1 MGQFHLYDPTPKQRE
16 YLNNELDAGD
26 ILVEVIENMTDD
38 ELWRRL
44 GEVHSYLNRTDYLD
58 QFSLEYY
65 LLNEELSLRQDPDY
79 PIVDFQIRAM
89 DPANTTN
96 ENCMFEYCG
105 DEQVEKLTANI
116 AAMSENELWSRRDQ
130 LDCDIDRYGYMEGA
144 GLELNLIEAEL
155 ATRRISH

>member
-16 YLNNELDAGD
+16 YLNNEHDAGD
-26 ILVEVIENMTDD
+26 YLVEVIENMTDD
-38 ELWRRL
+38 ELWCRL

-58 QFSLEYY
+58 QFSLEFY
-65 LLNEELSLRQDPDY
+65 LLNEELSLRKDPDY

-89 DPANTTN
+89 GPANTTN
-96 ENCMFEYCG
+96 ENCMFEDCV

-116 AAMSENELWSRRDQ
+116 AAMSENELWLRRDQ

-144 GLELNLIEAEL
+144 GFELNLIEAEL
-155 ATRRISH
+155 ATRRISA